1 MSENETY
8 ASQFR
13 NEINTI
19 GQQNLKIDDVIDRNY
34 TQDIKIALL
43 SERISVLEK
52 ELFEIRHILSGRQ
65 FMQRSLSY
73 EGTTQFE

>member
-34 TQDIKIALL
+34 TQEIKIALL

>member
-34 TQDIKIALL
+34 TQEIKIALL
-43 SERISVLEK
+43 SERISILEK

>member
-8 ASQFR
+8 ASHFR

-19 GQQNLKIDDVIDRNY
+19 GQQNLKIDDVIDRSY
-34 TQDIKIALL
+34 TQDIKITLL

-73 EGTTQFE
+73 EDPIHSE

>member
-8 ASQFR
+8 ASNFR

-19 GQQNLKIDDVIDRNY
+19 GQQNLKIDDVIDRSY
-34 TQDIKIALL
+34 TQDIKITLL

-73 EGTTQFE
+73 EDPIHSE

>member
-34 TQDIKIALL
+34 KQDINIALL

-73 EGTTQFE
+73 EDTTQFE